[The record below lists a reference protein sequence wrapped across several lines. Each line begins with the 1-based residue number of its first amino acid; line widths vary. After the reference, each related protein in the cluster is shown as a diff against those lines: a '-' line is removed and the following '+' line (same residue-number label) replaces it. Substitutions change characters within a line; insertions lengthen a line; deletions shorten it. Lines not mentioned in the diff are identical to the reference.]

1 MSNLFEHWQPIPAG
15 AVKQANEWIQQCV
28 NDSFWSAADVENIF
42 KISRVNQTHLRKI
55 GEGIPGHVTFSGNHY
70 YLITLAR
77 DWFEAYVSKQ
87 TARASTREAKKTKP
101 VRAPRL
107 AKKDQWRKFTWAG
120 QELMVPEGM
129 QPEAV
134 NEQMF
139 TMIAGSFG
147 YTLEQWQKSARSLPQ
162 YEECLVIVRQWTPIY
177 ERMKALYAK
186 GVK

>member
-1 MSNLFEHWQPIPAG
+1 MTEWLDTNLARNLLT
-15 AVKQANEWIQQCV
+15 VKMV
-28 NDSFWSAADVENIF
+28 ADTY
-42 KISRVNQTHLRKI
+42 KISPTRQYQLINQKC
-55 GEGIPGHVTFSGNHY
+55 IPGYMHVGSVHL
-70 YLITLAR
+70 YLAHWAVP
-77 DWFEAYVSKQ
+77 WFDAYVAKQ